1 MEFQGQPAKW
11 KLGTKQTL
19 LCMLRVL
26 KWIHILN
33 IISISERGE
42 TPPTQTKIRDTYK
55 CVHGPQLGADP
66 LFGKQCT
73 NAVIYRER
81 HRELQAEADHLIQL
95 AQLSSACVR
104 GEKWLDSV

>member
-1 MEFQGQPAKW
+1 MEVGN
-11 KLGTKQTL
+11 QTDPFMYAQSVKMDSHSQL
-19 LCMLRVL
+19 
-26 KWIHILN
+26 
-33 IISISERGE
+33 ISISERGE

-73 NAVIYRER
+73 NTVIYRER